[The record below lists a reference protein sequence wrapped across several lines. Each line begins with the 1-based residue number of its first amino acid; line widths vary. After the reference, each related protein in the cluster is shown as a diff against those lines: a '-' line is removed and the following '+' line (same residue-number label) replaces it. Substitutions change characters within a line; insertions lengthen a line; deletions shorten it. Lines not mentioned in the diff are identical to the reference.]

1 MAVKGRKVR
10 WEDHPREQLSAG
22 IERRFLYGERAMLA
36 QIYLKKG
43 TPVPKHVHE
52 SEQITYILAG
62 RLRLMLGDDGAE
74 VHDVAAGE
82 VLVIPSNVP
91 HAALA
96 LEDVTDIDV
105 FSPPREDWIKGQDAY
120 LRGPR

>member
-1 MAVKGRKVR
+1 
-10 WEDHPREQLSAG
+10 
-22 IERRFLYGERAMLA
+22 MLA

-43 TPVPKHVHE
+43 TPVAKHVHE

-74 VHDVAAGE
+74 VHEVAAGE
-82 VLVIPSNVP
+82 VLVIPSKVP

-105 FSPPREDWIKGQDAY
+105 FSPPREDWIKGEDAY